1 MAALRKDPF
10 VIGPYFAAPTSR
22 SVKEARLFIYL
33 ATFIVF
39 STIAVLRLWE
49 REDQIVIPVL
59 CGVFITVFVGYR
71 YQIGVDWTT
80 YETIFLDNVRSS
92 LLDALKQGDSAY
104 SFTNWIVGRAGGQ
117 IWHVNLICAALFSYG
132 LIQLCRILPRPGLAL
147 AVAVPNLVIITA
159 MGYTRQA
166 VAVGCIM
173 LACHHFRGV
182 FHWKWIGWL
191 CLALF
196 FHKSA
201 FLVFPAFLLASNKH
215 RWVSIVVGGVLAF
228 AALLLI
234 VSSGLNDILSL
245 YLEGDIDSSGALP
258 RILVCSSGGVAFL
271 LIKDRQALFV
281 DRSKLF
287 RNMAMMMVA
296 LLPLYFLV
304 PSRTIM
310 DRIGVLL
317 IPMQSVAYAGLAA
330 SFAMRNRHLELPF
343 TMMVIA
349 AYGGQML
356 VWFLYATFAS
366 YWIPYS
372 NILWV
377 KWI

>member
-1 MAALRKDPF
+1 M
-10 VIGPYFAAPTSR
+10 
-22 SVKEARLFIYL
+22 FIYI

-39 STIAVLRLWE
+39 STIAALRLWE
-49 REDQIVIPVL
+49 RENQIVIPVL
-59 CGVFITVFVGYR
+59 SALFITVFVGYR

-92 LLDALKQGDSAY
+92 FIDALKQGDVAY

-117 IWHVNLICAALFSYG
+117 IWHVNLVCAALFSYG

-147 AVAVPNLVIITA
+147 AVATPNLIIITA

-173 LACHHFRGV
+173 LACHKFRGI
-182 FHWKWIGWL
+182 FHWQWIAWL
-191 CLALF
+191 CLALL

-201 FLVFPAFLLASNKH
+201 FLVFPAFLLASTKH
-215 RWVSIVVGGVLAF
+215 RWVSIVVGGFLAI

-234 VSSGLNDILSL
+234 VSRGLNDVLSL

-258 RILVCSSGGVAFL
+258 RILICFFAGVAFL
-271 LIKDRQALFV
+271 LIKDRKVLFS
-281 DRSKLF
+281 DRSNLF
-287 RNMAMMMVA
+287 RNMAVMMVL

-317 IPMQSVAYAGLAA
+317 IPMQSVAYSGLVA
-330 SFAMRNRHLELPF
+330 SFASRNRHLEFPL
-343 TMMVIA
+343 TIGIIA
-349 AYGGQML
+349 AYGAQML
-356 VWFLYATFAS
+356 VWLLYATFAG

-372 NILWV
+372 NVLWM